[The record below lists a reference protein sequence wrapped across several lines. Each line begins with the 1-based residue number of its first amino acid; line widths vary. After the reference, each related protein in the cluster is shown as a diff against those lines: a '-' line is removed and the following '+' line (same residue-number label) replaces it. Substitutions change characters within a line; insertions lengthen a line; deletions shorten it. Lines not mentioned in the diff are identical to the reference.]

1 MPNAELAPAAAAAS
15 RMRSISGSL
24 MNGMIGETL
33 TPTGTPAR
41 ASASM
46 VRRRRCGAAARGSR
60 MRASAGSSEV
70 TET

>member
-1 MPNAELAPAAAAAS
+1 
-15 RMRSISGSL
+15 

-41 ASASM
+41 ASASIVFM
-46 VRRRRCGAAARGSR
+46 RRCGAAARGSR
-60 MRASAGSSEV
+60 MRASAGSSDV

>member
-1 MPNAELAPAAAAAS
+1 MPNAELAPAPAAAS

-41 ASASM
+41 ASASTVLQPP
-46 VRRRRCGAAARGSR
+46 VRRRSARLEDAGELPG
-60 MRASAGSSEV
+60 RAR
-70 TET
+70 

>member
-1 MPNAELAPAAAAAS
+1 MPNAELAPAPAAAS

-24 MNGMIGETL
+24 MKGMMGETL

-46 VRRRRCGAAARGSR
+46 VRMRRCGAAARGSR